1 MVKGNGDKDLTL
13 ISIGENKDMVKKYT
27 VKLKDKLS

>member
-13 ISIGENKDMVKKYT
+13 ISIGENKDVVKKYAA
-27 VKLKDKLS
+27 KLKEKLS